1 MKKKENILYGIGT
14 MAIIALCVWFYY
26 GYVYPRLP
34 EDFEIPTSYMSG
46 NYRDLDSLAICNG
59 QVDSISCFSYTLPE
73 TYQFGYDLIMA
84 NRYRD
89 MRYSYYFFEKLI
101 CLTKEKEWDYF
112 YFDSDINDALEKM
125 DDSLRVIALRQLANC
140 DSDDREGAEDS
151 VRIGKYASLYDN
163 IYKQEHKRM
172 KGGNNE

>member
-34 EDFEIPTSYMSG
+34 EDFEIPTSYMTG
-46 NYRDLDSLAICNG
+46 NYRELDSLAICNG
-59 QVDSISCFSYTLPE
+59 DVDCIDCFDYTLPHA
-73 TYQFGYDLIMA
+73 YNIGYDLIMA

-89 MRYSYYFFEKLI
+89 MRYSYSIIEKLV

-140 DSDDREGAEDS
+140 DSYDREGAEDS
-151 VRIGKYASLYDN
+151 VRIGKFAPLYDR
-163 IYKQEHKRM
+163 IYKQEHKG
-172 KGGNNE
+172 KEGGSDE

>member
-1 MKKKENILYGIGT
+1 MT
-14 MAIIALCVWFYY
+14 IIAMCVWFYN

-46 NYRDLDSLAICNG
+46 NYRELDSLAICNG
-59 QVDSISCFSYTLPE
+59 DVDGIDCFDYTLPHA
-73 TYQFGYDLIMA
+73 YNIGYDLIMA
-84 NRYRD
+84 NRYRNTD
-89 MRYSYYFFEKLI
+89 YSYYFFEKLI
-101 CLTKEKEWDYF
+101 CLTKEKEWY
-112 YFDSDINDALEKM
+112 YFDSNINDALEKM

-151 VRIGKYASLYDN
+151 VRIGKYASLYDS

-172 KGGNNE
+172 KGGDNE